1 MPGVASSTRAGIL
14 QRLVLQPFGWN
25 TDGSPILEQ
34 ELPVRRH
41 EVRHRP
47 AEPDM
52 AMEPQPA
59 IHGVDHPIAPTREFA
74 VLGNCAPHG
83 RASLTDRRRRPPP

>member
-1 MPGVASSTRAGIL
+1 MPCVASNTRAGVL
-14 QRLVLQPFGWN
+14 QWLVLQPFRWN

-34 ELPVRRH
+34 ELPVRRD

-59 IHGVDHPIAPTREFA
+59 IHGVDHPIAPARELA
-74 VLGNCAPHG
+74 ILGNCAPHG
-83 RASLTDRRRRPPP
+83 RASLTGRRRRPPP